1 MKYKC
6 PHCSAQNS
14 CSNNTNLYG
23 DVQCNTCT
31 KVFRLAD
38 ADHSKGFFGHLK
50 DIFDR
55 SAINSGFKPYAS
67 CPYCATRI
75 YYGFPRSNGT
85 IALPAFCR
93 SCTNALPG
101 PYDETCVNH
110 YPSGADP
117 FPNKSH
123 HYQEQAVT
131 YENDCDCEDE
141 ECDCEDEE
149 CDCEDEECD
158 YEEEECDYEEEQPE
172 QPVVDEVPEQVE
184 ETPEPKPEQKLEKP
198 SIPLEQV
205 IQKCKLSYKKE
216 KAKNGGKDLTEEQ
229 FMSLLDKIKHTY

>member
-1 MKYKC
+1 
-6 PHCSAQNS
+6 
-14 CSNNTNLYG
+14 LYG

-75 YYGFPRSNGT
+75 YYGFPRSDGT
-85 IALPAFCR
+85 IALPEFCR
-93 SCTNALPG
+93 ACTNKLPG

-110 YPSGADP
+110 YPSGTDP
-117 FPNKSH
+117 FPNKSYH
-123 HYQEQAVT
+123 QQAIT
-131 YENDCDCEDE
+131 YENDYDDDE
-141 ECDCEDEE
+141 EY
-149 CDCEDEECD
+149 D
-158 YEEEECDYEEEQPE
+158 YEEE
-172 QPVVDEVPEQVE
+172 PVVADETPEPVE
-184 ETPEPKPEQKLEKP
+184 ETPEPKPELKLEKP
-198 SIPLEQV
+198 SIPLEQI